1 MSEETRRVLD
11 MLKEGKVTIEEAEKL
26 LAALGEQ
33 EVREERP
40 GTSPKYLRVVIADGG
55 EQKVNVRVPMKLIR
69 AGMKLSAFIPEQA
82 RGEIEKRLGEK
93 GMDVNLKKLKPE
105 DLEDLIASL
114 GELNVEIE
122 DGGEKK
128 VRIFCE

>member
-1 MSEETRRVLD
+1 